1 VKNCRDIAAVLLYNI
16 SMTANSYNYDADNKK
31 PPRKANWD
39 RDAIAQIAFLFGCI
53 GVVYAL
59 IYIFSGDF
67 SPFAHNWF
75 NSYSRQAALWL
86 DGRLDLPYNVTWLEI
101 ASFDGRYFISFPP
114 FPSLVMLPF
123 VWLLGTAETPDHVIA
138 LGVALIAALYAYRL
152 AVKLLGRGRNAV
164 FAALFLIL
172 GTNYLHVALWGG
184 VWYIAQN
191 MAFALTLIALYH
203 AMGPRRR
210 DVVISLLAMCAAMG
224 TRPFNAVVLPLV
236 LVLIYRNVPRAD
248 ADIPPRNA
256 LAAFARRVLLC
267 AMPALVLGGFFMW
280 LNYTR
285 FGSIFEFGHNY
296 LPEFVYDPHG
306 QFYPGRILSNLQRM
320 LFNFDIT
327 ASPMFHGFAFWVAS
341 PLVVTYVVY
350 LARHCWLL
358 RAKADTNPESNL
370 KSNNKADFTTWLIP
384 VLAVLQLLAFSTH
397 RTLGGHQ
404 FGARYTVDILPL
416 FFVGW
421 LFLMQK
427 RGEGRLF
434 VFNAIPALF
443 GLLLNFWGTVDFLRQ
458 YF

>member
-1 VKNCRDIAAVLLYNI
+1 MTTQIPDKN
-16 SMTANSYNYDADNKK
+16 NSK
-31 PPRKANWD
+31 PPRAYNWD
-39 RDAIAQIAFLFGCI
+39 EAARIATLFGCI
-53 GVVYAL
+53 AAVYAL
-59 IYIFSGDF
+59 IYIFAADF
-67 SPFAHNWF
+67 SPLAQNWF

-86 DGRLDLPYNVTWLEI
+86 DGRLDLPYNVPWLEI
-101 ASFDGRYFISFPP
+101 ARFDGRYFISFPP

-123 VWLLGTAETPDHVIA
+123 VWVLGTIETPDHLIA
-138 LGVALIAALYAYRL
+138 LGVALVAALYAYRM
-152 AVKLLGRGRNAV
+152 AVKLLGQGWTAV

-203 AMGPRRR
+203 AMGTRRR
-210 DVVISLLAMCAAMG
+210 DTAIALLAMCAAMG
-224 TRPFNAVVLPLV
+224 TRPFNAAALPL
-236 LVLIYRNVPRAD
+236 LLLLIYRNVPRPCA
-248 ADIPPRNA
+248 PP
-256 LAAFARRVLLC
+256 AFVRRLLLC
-267 AMPALVLGGFFMW
+267 AIPALLLGGFFMW
-280 LNYTR
+280 LNHAR

-306 QFYPGRILSNLQRM
+306 QFYAGRTLSNLQRM

-341 PLVVTYVVY
+341 PLVVTYVAYAV
-350 LARHCWLL
+350 RHGALSVL
-358 RAKADTNPESNL
+358 SAASRRKHAANRRKQDESTHAKNANSTEADR
-370 KSNNKADFTTWLIP
+370 TTWLIP
-384 VLAVLQLLAFSTH
+384 VLVALQLLAFSTH

-404 FGARYTVDILPL
+404 FGARYTVDVLPML
-416 FFVGW
+416 YVGW

-434 VFNAIPALF
+434 GLNAVPAMF

>member
-1 VKNCRDIAAVLLYNI
+1 MIHDEN
-16 SMTANSYNYDADNKK
+16 NKK
-31 PPRKANWD
+31 PRRAGWD
-39 RDAIAQIAFLFGCI
+39 KDAVAQIAFLFACV
-53 GVVYAL
+53 GVVFAL
-59 IYIFSGDF
+59 IYIFSGEF

-86 DGRLDLPYNVTWLEI
+86 DGRLDLPYNIPWLEI
-101 ASFDGRYFISFPP
+101 ARFDGRYFISFPP

-123 VWLLGTAETPDHVIA
+123 VWLLGTVDTPDHAIA
-138 LGVALIAALYAYRL
+138 LGVALVAALYAYKM
-152 AVKLLGRGRNAV
+152 AVRLLGRGWNAV
-164 FAALFLIL
+164 FAALFLIV

-203 AMGPRRR
+203 AMGSRRR
-210 DVVISLLAMCAAMG
+210 DTAIALFAMCAAMG
-224 TRPFNAVVLPLV
+224 TRPFNAAALPLV
-236 LVLIYRNVPRAD
+236 LLLIYRKTPSPAPD
-248 ADIPPRNA
+248 TSQGNA
-256 LAAFARRVLLC
+256 LAAFVRRLLLC
-267 AMPALVLGGFFMW
+267 AIPALVLGGFFMW
-280 LNYTR
+280 LNYAR
-285 FGSIFEFGHNY
+285 FGSIFEFGHNF

-306 QFYPGRILSNLQRM
+306 QFYLGRILPNLQRM

-341 PLVVTYVVY
+341 PLVVTYVAY
-350 LARHCWLL
+350 AARNLWLS
-358 RAKADTNPESNL
+358 RTSRESSV
-370 KSNNKADFTTWLIP
+370 KTDFTTWLIP
-384 VLAVLQLLAFSTH
+384 LLATLQLLAFSTH

-427 RGEGRLF
+427 RGAGRLF